1 MECREIIY
9 NPLCP
14 RCISKEIMQWLDGKS
29 INQKIQQELSNY
41 LLKNEGYGEG
51 VRCIIC
57 KNNYVDICPYCLTEH
72 VYEFLKRIKANRE
85 ILNEFFEFFNFDF
98 EHSGY
103 SRDFEED
110 IAR

>member
-1 MECREIIY
+1 MECKEVIY

-14 RCISKEIMQWLDGKS
+14 KCIAGEMQQWLDGTEVSK
-29 INQKIQQELSNY
+29 KIQQEIKNY
-41 LLKNEGYGEG
+41 LLKNEGYGETAKC
-51 VRCIIC
+51 VIC
-57 KNNYVDICPYCLTEH
+57 NDNYTDICPYCLTEH